1 MPDLPARPD
10 FEQIRHQA
18 KDLLRAARRG
28 DNESL
33 ARIRAVSSRLALAS
47 AQLAVAREYGFASW
61 QKLKLEVERREI
73 LDDRDVERLRVL
85 LAEDPALA
93 TRSLEHW
100 CDHPQG
106 ASPLAYL
113 AMLRYDTARGVWRDL
128 RGTGRVARA
137 LVDAGAPVD
146 GEAGDQE
153 TPLITAASYGDA
165 EVARVLIDGGADL
178 EARAAEDS
186 GGVPGGT
193 ALLHAAVFAMTEVV
207 DVLVAAGAQPHGIE
221 EAAATG
227 NVVGWLDAQTPLD
240 RRVRALVMASA
251 HQRLDVID
259 QLIAAGTPVDA
270 VDEAFGGHPLRE
282 AAANGRPGSVVR
294 LLEHGADPNLRD
306 EQGRTPRDLCHRGR
320 ADHDDLPGFDEV
332 EAILAPLTSPDPPQR
347 HVRAG
352 RERSGTAAEGQPAVT
367 IEIRATDFPGRSC
380 GPGLDGEMYEDIHVG
395 LACRSD
401 TIELVRGDARRA
413 RWTFD
418 VTIRRD
424 DSGTL
429 DFGGPFIHGARGA
442 RSVGLRWGTL
452 TEHDELEVFRAAKLR
467 IADIDPALIEEAV
480 KDHRRLVA
488 RIGLTDHHGHPV
500 CATVRPPGVAWSIT

>member
-18 KDLLRAARRG
+18 KDLLRAARSG
-28 DNESL
+28 DDASL
-33 ARIRAVSSRLALAS
+33 SRVRAVSSRLTLAS
-47 AQLAVAREYGFASW
+47 AQLALAREYGFASW
-61 QKLKLEVERREI
+61 PKLKLEVERREV
-73 LDDRDVERLRVL
+73 LDDRDVERLRAL

-113 AMLRYDTARGVWRDL
+113 AMLRYDTARGVWRDV
-128 RGTGRVARA
+128 RGTGHIARV
-137 LVDAGAPVD
+137 LVDSGAPVD
-146 GEAGDQE
+146 GEDGDQE

-165 EVARVLIDGGADL
+165 EVARVLIDAGADL
-178 EARAAEDS
+178 EARSAEDA

-193 ALLHAAVFAMTEVV
+193 ALLHAAVFAMTDVV
-207 DVLVAAGAQPHGIE
+207 DVLTAAGARPHGIE
-221 EAAATG
+221 EAAAAG
-227 NVVGWLDAQTPLD
+227 NVVDWIDAQTPLD

-259 QLIAAGTPVDA
+259 QLIAAGAPVDA

-282 AAANGRPGSVVR
+282 AAANGRPGSVAR
-294 LLEHGADPNLRD
+294 LLGHGADPNLRD
-306 EQGRTPRDLCHRGR
+306 EQDRTPLDLCRRER
-320 ADHDDLPGFDEV
+320 ASHDDHPGFDEV
-332 EAILAPLTSPDPPQR
+332 EAILAPLTAPDPPKR
-347 HVRAG
+347 RARAG
-352 RERSGTAAEGQPAVT
+352 RQPSDSATGRRPGLT
-367 IEIRATDFPGRSC
+367 IEIQATDFPGRSC
-380 GPGLDGEMYEDIHVG
+380 GPGPDGQMYEDIHVG
-395 LACRSD
+395 LARRSE
-401 TIELVRGDARRA
+401 TIELVRGDAPRA

-424 DSGTL
+424 DTGSL
-429 DFGGPFIHGARGA
+429 DFGGPFIHGTRGA

-452 TEHDELEVFRAAKLR
+452 TEQDAFEVFRGAKLR
-467 IADIDPALIEEAV
+467 IADIDPALIEEAL
-480 KDHRRLVA
+480 KDERHLIA

-500 CATVRPPGVAWSIT
+500 CATVRPPDVAWSTT